1 MNKRTMKK
9 GLAIVLALVM
19 VFAMTATA
27 FANTTGTATINYY
40 IYDETT
46 ATFYNVDTATVDA
59 GQTLYDALN
68 STQTHYEPK
77 WQESKDV
84 FNGETVYYLTSF
96 MDYPSNVNV
105 DHLYNADGSGWS
117 KDWGWL
123 FTVGADHVMP
133 TFEGEPNH
141 GMAMNQ
147 DTINDGDSID
157 IAYTLTETE
166 WDAAYNTTYT
176 YTKWY

>member
-1 MNKRTMKK
+1 MKK
-9 GLAIVLALVM
+9 NFRKVLSVVMILTM

-27 FANTTGTATINYY
+27 FADTTGTATINYY
-40 IYDETT
+40 IYDETEGVSW
-46 ATFYNVDTATVDA
+46 NVDTVTVNA
-59 GQTLYDALN
+59 GQSLYDALN
-68 STQTHYEPK
+68 SAQSHYEPN
-77 WQESKDV
+77 WQESTDV

-96 MDYPSNVNV
+96 MGYQSNVNV
-105 DHLYNADGSGWS
+105 DHQYNADGSGWS

-123 FTVGADHVMP
+123 FTVGDDHVMP

-147 DTINDGDSID
+147 YTIKTGDSID
-157 IAYTLTETE
+157 IVYTLTETE
-166 WDAAYNTTYT
+166 WDADYNTTYN